1 MVERTQQPAVRDGYH
16 DTLEAAALLGAVV
29 AVHTPGERLTG
40 SVVVVSDTDVL
51 LEADEGPR
59 FVPLAHINRVASVAA
74 RRAGRP
80 PVDRH
85 P

>member
-16 DTLEAAALLGAVV
+16 DTLETAALLGGVV

-40 SVVVVSDTDVL
+40 SVVVVSGTDVL
-51 LEADEGPR
+51 LEVDEGPR
-59 FVPLAHINRVASVAA
+59 FVPLAHINRVASVTA
-74 RRAGRP
+74 RPGVRP